1 MATYQMKFLNSL
13 DSDKSRKILDAVIHR
28 IEVNPSVFHGFI
40 EAIAGPSTD
49 DVVKKLHNSYERHK
63 TATSRVE
70 QLQLSPPPHQQPP
83 PEAPTSFSFPHL
95 DTSSL
100 DEDDRIELEDRLIR
114 DTRKMIISFTA
125 FTLIIQESFE
135 NQRIPLER
143 IKDSVLSLD
152 AFNDGIGVKVPDPQD
167 KQEIKNAK
175 NLPEVFMTL
184 RDYISF
190 FNYEI
195 VQYLIEL
202 LGSPD
207 DQTQLREY
215 CSALD
220 QFCQRNVFEV
230 PAEAFSS
237 KSRIKTAKVFVLKC
251 TERVATLECVKRLT
265 RRIAEALGL
274 QKAALQLHSV
284 KQGCLELHFLI
295 TVAVAKRIY
304 PVSPTV
310 EAALSAIGVLTCE
323 STDEVD
329 TFLREQD
336 LSKLKLEERSK
347 DTSATTVTQIKDT
360 KEKISDTL
368 TIADLGNPLQSTGD
382 TTTLS
387 APPTKKAKLWFPP
400 SNPSGSTNEVEKLLQ
415 EHKRKPE
422 EMSKDTSRTTF
433 PQMEDTSIFKNMSD
447 RLTIADPLQAINPT
461 DVKTEDALLKTHWDP
476 MDARTRKSKETQPAK
491 KVRTDKA
498 TKTESKD
505 TQLAKKG
512 PPPREL
518 SPLTLKWRRGKDM
531 PFKMG
536 TSVQSVVIGDTAYVS
551 GSGADNDHDTCI
563 VMKLEQDQWTKL
575 PEYTAMHF
583 AMTSLANRLVLV
595 GGHDVRSYE
604 RTNQLAVFESVEWTY
619 PYPPMNIAR
628 DSSTAVSFNDHIIVA
643 GGWDDKGRTFSVE
656 VLDVASRRWY
666 IAQSLPNPRSV
677 LKSTLIGNILYLMG
691 GYDTGKPTKA
701 VHHVDLNKLIAKAFS
716 NLDTPTLWQTIQ
728 NTPLVFPALSV
739 SGGHY

>member
-329 TFLREQD
+329 TFLREQ
-336 LSKLKLEERSK
+336 
-347 DTSATTVTQIKDT
+347 
-360 KEKISDTL
+360 
-368 TIADLGNPLQSTGD
+368 
-382 TTTLS
+382 
-387 APPTKKAKLWFPP
+387 
-400 SNPSGSTNEVEKLLQ
+400 
-415 EHKRKPE
+415 
-422 EMSKDTSRTTF
+422 
-433 PQMEDTSIFKNMSD
+433 
-447 RLTIADPLQAINPT
+447 
-461 DVKTEDALLKTHWDP
+461 
-476 MDARTRKSKETQPAK
+476 
-491 KVRTDKA
+491 
-498 TKTESKD
+498 
-505 TQLAKKG
+505 
-512 PPPREL
+512 
-518 SPLTLKWRRGKDM
+518 
-531 PFKMG
+531 
-536 TSVQSVVIGDTAYVS
+536 
-551 GSGADNDHDTCI
+551 
-563 VMKLEQDQWTKL
+563 
-575 PEYTAMHF
+575 
-583 AMTSLANRLVLV
+583 
-595 GGHDVRSYE
+595 
-604 RTNQLAVFESVEWTY
+604 
-619 PYPPMNIAR
+619 
-628 DSSTAVSFNDHIIVA
+628 
-643 GGWDDKGRTFSVE
+643 
-656 VLDVASRRWY
+656 
-666 IAQSLPNPRSV
+666 
-677 LKSTLIGNILYLMG
+677 
-691 GYDTGKPTKA
+691 
-701 VHHVDLNKLIAKAFS
+701 
-716 NLDTPTLWQTIQ
+716 
-728 NTPLVFPALSV
+728 
-739 SGGHY
+739 

>member
-1 MATYQMKFLNSL
+1 MNVPMKYPCSLTGYLSMATQATPDHSLEYLSFQDNFEALVSTFKAQPAAYADSLFSNGYIPDEVLEFSRLNGVT

-100 DEDDRIELEDRLIR
+100 DEDDRIELEDWLIR

-152 AFNDGIGVKVPDPQD
+152 AFNDGIGVKVLDSQD

-175 NLPEVFMTL
+175 NLPEVFITL

-329 TFLREQD
+329 TFLREQ
-336 LSKLKLEERSK
+336 
-347 DTSATTVTQIKDT
+347 
-360 KEKISDTL
+360 
-368 TIADLGNPLQSTGD
+368 
-382 TTTLS
+382 
-387 APPTKKAKLWFPP
+387 
-400 SNPSGSTNEVEKLLQ
+400 
-415 EHKRKPE
+415 
-422 EMSKDTSRTTF
+422 
-433 PQMEDTSIFKNMSD
+433 
-447 RLTIADPLQAINPT
+447 
-461 DVKTEDALLKTHWDP
+461 
-476 MDARTRKSKETQPAK
+476 
-491 KVRTDKA
+491 
-498 TKTESKD
+498 
-505 TQLAKKG
+505 
-512 PPPREL
+512 
-518 SPLTLKWRRGKDM
+518 
-531 PFKMG
+531 
-536 TSVQSVVIGDTAYVS
+536 
-551 GSGADNDHDTCI
+551 
-563 VMKLEQDQWTKL
+563 
-575 PEYTAMHF
+575 
-583 AMTSLANRLVLV
+583 
-595 GGHDVRSYE
+595 
-604 RTNQLAVFESVEWTY
+604 
-619 PYPPMNIAR
+619 
-628 DSSTAVSFNDHIIVA
+628 
-643 GGWDDKGRTFSVE
+643 
-656 VLDVASRRWY
+656 
-666 IAQSLPNPRSV
+666 
-677 LKSTLIGNILYLMG
+677 
-691 GYDTGKPTKA
+691 
-701 VHHVDLNKLIAKAFS
+701 
-716 NLDTPTLWQTIQ
+716 
-728 NTPLVFPALSV
+728 
-739 SGGHY
+739 